1 MENIIIQLS
10 PPLNADVVFKYPI
23 PMSTLQDMFCFNL
36 NNYTPKPA
44 NIHNDK
50 IDLFTFISNDCKQV
64 CINIAKLKTPQI
76 NQQISTEFLTYVSK
90 LKYKNENYK
99 KNIPNHDDIKMFI
112 DESCKEKVQEDMKW
126 LKNNAKI
133 TPSSNDKYNI
143 TCGKILSNLFEQV
156 PGRFDKNNKI
166 TPIQFRKNDK
176 IIYNCILTAGN
187 IKRVYAVQLYVV

>member
-10 PPLNADVVFKYPI
+10 PPLNADVVFKYPV

-76 NQQISTEFLTYVSK
+76 NQQISTVYQ
-90 LKYKNENYK
+90 
-99 KNIPNHDDIKMFI
+99 P
-112 DESCKEKVQEDMKW
+112 KV
-126 LKNNAKI
+126 AKV
-133 TPSSNDKYNI
+133 NF
-143 TCGKILSNLFEQV
+143 TCNM
-156 PGRFDKNNKI
+156 
-166 TPIQFRKNDK
+166 
-176 IIYNCILTAGN
+176 
-187 IKRVYAVQLYVV
+187 